1 MAGGGVFVNITASVR
16 APDVRALAIAAGWDG
31 LAPITLVINAGV
43 DVASLSIPATIP
55 HDCLTI
61 LNYGR
66 IGGVVNSGVG
76 LTTVVRISIN
86 NQGTIFGGGGRG
98 GYGGSAYYRWT
109 SSDALVTSAGGVYG
123 DGAGFSSSGTVA
135 MVAATSGSAGTQK
148 TYAGDMIGGQTA
160 AWCKGGTGGAGGA
173 IGIGGGNGI
182 AGTYLQGSAYAA
194 GQNNDWGSG
203 TAAGN
208 AVTGNSLITWVNL
221 GTITGTRA

>member
-66 IGGVVNSGVG
+66 IGGVINSGVG

-123 DGAGFSSSGTVA
+123 AGAGFSSSGTVT
-135 MVAATSGSAGTQK
+135 MVAATSGVAGTK
-148 TYAGDMIGGQTA
+148 LTYTGDMIGGATA
-160 AWCKGGTGGAGGA
+160 AWCQGGIGGVGGA
-173 IGIGGGNGI
+173 IGIGGGNGS
-182 AGTYLQGSAYAA
+182 AGTYLKGSAYAA

-221 GTITGTRA
+221 GTITGPRA